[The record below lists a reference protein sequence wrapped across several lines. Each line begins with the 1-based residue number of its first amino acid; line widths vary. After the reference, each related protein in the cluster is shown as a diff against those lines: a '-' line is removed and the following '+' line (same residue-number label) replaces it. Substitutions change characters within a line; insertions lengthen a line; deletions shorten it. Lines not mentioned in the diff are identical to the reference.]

1 MNNFKKWRAATTWE
15 QALPYLGFVLLV
27 MGMKLLLITHFA
39 NATPFW
45 DQWDAEASLLYRPWL
60 EGTLTIDHLFSAHN
74 EHRILLTRLVNLI
87 LFELNDHIWD
97 PILQMQVNAVL
108 HVIAL
113 CTLIYFI
120 GGGLNNQA
128 RRVLIIFSAMIF
140 SIPYSWENTLWGFQ
154 SQFYFLL
161 LCCFTFLWS
170 IVRYK
175 PYTSMWYLGFLFGLL
190 GIFSIASGVVAL
202 FTGIVLLTLKSF
214 YNKTDSKPPIFAI
227 LTLLAIVIC
236 VIALTPNL
244 PYSASPN
251 NHSFK
256 QFFHAFTIAASWP
269 TSAGGWII
277 IQLPITIF
285 MARFFVVNLK
295 KSTSDWFILALGI
308 WLVGQVF
315 SLAYGRAEGI
325 TSPRY
330 LDILAIGLI
339 LNFTCI
345 LRLLSDKKPAPKKI
359 YYLMSGC
366 WIMFVVLS
374 FGSLTTNIIYGL
386 EHKSQQGLAQ
396 EQNVHAYMIS
406 HNSSYLVDK
415 PLMELPYPDPSRLK
429 ALLDDPTIA
438 KILPENIAP
447 SNVRE
452 NLSLIKRI
460 IEGASEL
467 HVYGI
472 YSGITLFFLDFI
484 LIIMIRK
491 RYNERND
498 LALESSASNVSIA
511 TTSA

>member
-1 MNNFKKWRAATTWE
+1 MNNFKKWRAAPTWR
-15 QALPYLGFVLLV
+15 QALPYLGFVLFV

-39 NATPFW
+39 NATPYW

-60 EGTLTIDHLFSAHN
+60 EGTLTIDHLFSGHN

-87 LFELNDHIWD
+87 LFELNDHVWD
-97 PILQMQVNAVL
+97 PILQMQVNAGL
-108 HVIAL
+108 HVITL

-120 GGGLNNQA
+120 SGALNNQA
-128 RRVLIIFSAMIF
+128 RRVLIIFSAIIF
-140 SIPYSWENTLWGFQ
+140 SIPYAWENTLVGFQ
-154 SQFYFLL
+154 SPFYFLL
-161 LCCFTFLWS
+161 LCCFIFLWS

-214 YNKTDSKPPIFAI
+214 YNKTNSKPPIFAI

-251 NHSFK
+251 NHSFR

-269 TSAGGWII
+269 TSTGGWII
-277 IQLPITIF
+277 IQLPITSF
-285 MARFFVVNLK
+285 MARFFVVNRE
-295 KSTSDWFILALGI
+295 KSTSHWFILALGI
-308 WLVGQVF
+308 WLFGQIF
-315 SLAYGRAEGI
+315 ILAFGRAEVI
-325 TSPRY
+325 TSSRY

-345 LRLLSDKKPAPKKI
+345 LLLLSDTKLVSKKI

-366 WIMFVVLS
+366 WIMFVVLN
-374 FGSLTTNIIYGL
+374 FGSLRTNIRYDL
-386 EHKSQQGLAQ
+386 EHKAQQSLAQ
-396 EQNVHAYMIS
+396 EQNVRAYIIS
-406 HNSSYLVDK
+406 HDSSYLVDK
-415 PLMELPYPDPSRLK
+415 PIMELPYPDPSRLK
-429 ALLDDPTIA
+429 ALLDEPTIA
-438 KILPENIAP
+438 KILPENIAL

-460 IEGASEL
+460 MERAAEL
-467 HVYGI
+467 HVYWI
-472 YSGITLFFLDFI
+472 SSGITLFFLDFI

-491 RYNERND
+491 RYKERND
-498 LALESSASNVSIA
+498 LALERSTSEVSIA
-511 TTSA
+511 TTLA